1 MAFVKVATK
10 EYMDSSRTRDMNCR
24 PRACSRERRLMAGW
38 QRRKWEER
46 YMAGFVRGI
55 LLALCFMVTIG
66 VLGTFWRGM
75 APRERG
81 DSFGT
86 WEGWLCSR
94 PASI

>member
-1 MAFVKVATK
+1 MT
-10 EYMDSSRTRDMNCR
+10 
-24 PRACSRERRLMAGW
+24 GW
-38 QRRKWEER
+38 QMRKWEER